1 MRILI
6 DMNLSPEWVSVFK
19 AVGHEAVHWS
29 RVGDPGAP
37 DKEILSWAR
46 SHGYAIFTHDLDFG
60 AILAAT
66 KANAPSVLQVRTQDV
81 TPQRISHLVLSA
93 LSQFQPLLNK
103 GALIS
108 VDEDSLRAR
117 LLPLTE

>member
-6 DMNLSPEWVSVFK
+6 DMNLSPEWVSVFE
-19 AVGHEAVHWS
+19 ATSHEAVHWS
-29 RVGDPGAP
+29 RVGEPGAS
-37 DKEILSWAR
+37 DREILSWAK

-66 KANAPSVLQVRTQDV
+66 KADGPSVFQVRTQNI
-81 TPQRISHLVLSA
+81 TPRSIGGLVLSV
-93 LSQFQPLLNK
+93 LIRFQGLLDK

-108 VDEDSLRAR
+108 VDEEKLRAR
-117 LLPLTE
+117 VLPLTE